1 LPALNVPFFASLGN
15 HDYKKN
21 ANPDA
26 QVNYSKRHNTK
37 WKMPARYYT
46 FTRALGSGA
55 TIQFFALD
63 TEALNKFDIMGG
75 AQVEWLDAELAKSTA
90 TWKVAFGHH
99 PVFSN
104 GEHGDTPAMQKYV
117 RPLLEKYRVD
127 FYLAGHDH
135 DRQLLQPVAGVRY
148 IVSGTAAKS
157 RNTLWFNNTIFAAT
171 DLGFTWFRVS
181 AEEFHVQ
188 FINKK
193 GEIEFAHTVNK
204 ADHRTVGK
212 AADN

>member
-1 LPALNVPFFASLGN
+1 MPFFASLGN

-46 FTRALGSGA
+46 FTRALEAGA

-63 TEALNKFDIMGG
+63 TEALNMFDIMGG
-75 AQVEWLDAELAKSTA
+75 AQVEWLEAELAKSTA
-90 TWKVAFGHH
+90 TWKVVFGHH

-104 GEHGDTPAMQKYV
+104 GKHGNIPAMQKYI

-157 RNTLWFNNTIFAAT
+157 RDTLWFNNTIFAAT

-193 GEIEFAHTVNK
+193 GDIEFAHTVNK
-204 ADHRTVGK
+204 TAPRPSGN
-212 AADN
+212 AANR